1 MKSYM
6 CQLCGL
12 IYNEADGWPED
23 GIPAGTAWA
32 DVPDTWLCPECGAG
46 KSDFEM
52 MQIQNGFMTA
62 NNTIAIKNIV
72 GTSFK

>member
-12 IYNEADGWPED
+12 IYNEAEGWPED

-32 DVPDTWLCPECGAG
+32 DVPDTWLCPECGASKG
-46 KSDFEM
+46 DFEM
-52 MQIQNGFMTA
+52 MPY
-62 NNTIAIKNIV
+62 
-72 GTSFK
+72 

>member
-12 IYNEADGWPED
+12 IYNEAEGWPED

-52 MQIQNGFMTA
+52 M
-62 NNTIAIKNIV
+62 AI
-72 GTSFK
+72 

>member
-52 MQIQNGFMTA
+52 MQI
-62 NNTIAIKNIV
+62 
-72 GTSFK
+72 

>member
-1 MKSYM
+1 MSQEYKSYM

-12 IYNEADGWPED
+12 IYNEAEGWPED
-23 GIPAGTAWA
+23 GIAPGTRWE

-52 MQIQNGFMTA
+52 MQI
-62 NNTIAIKNIV
+62 
-72 GTSFK
+72 

>member
-12 IYNEADGWPED
+12 IYNEAEGWPED
-23 GIPAGTAWA
+23 GIPAGTAWE
-32 DVPDTWLCPECGAG
+32 DVPDTWLCPECGAM

-52 MQIQNGFMTA
+52 MA
-62 NNTIAIKNIV
+62 Y
-72 GTSFK
+72 